1 MSVSLFSSA
10 VYADLF
16 ADEELA
22 RLLSD
27 DSDVAHFIVFE
38 RALAV
43 VQGRLGIIPAIAAAE
58 IETKLAHARVDPA
71 RLAPGTQAAGVPVP
85 ALVTELRELVGQD
98 AGAWLHWGATSQDV
112 MDTAMMLQA
121 KAVFG
126 ILSARLAKLLDTL
139 QRQSNRHAG
148 VLMAGR
154 TRSQVSTPITLGYRI
169 AQWAHPLIDAEA
181 ALPELRHGAL
191 KVQFGGAS
199 GTNNAIYP
207 DGPAVSKALSQ
218 ELGLADSPSW
228 HVNRTPLLKISS
240 WLVQLTAALSKMA
253 QDLVLLGRSDI
264 GEVTSGAGGGSST
277 MPQKSNPVQ
286 AETIQVLHQLSITAE
301 HGLIIAANPAE
312 ERDGAKWPLE
322 WHCLPQLFLCTGRSL
337 QHAQALAESLTPR
350 PDGLSGTIDANPAI
364 MAEAASFALAK
375 AGISRAVAKETVA
388 AASTDNIPFT
398 EALSNRSS
406 VEINWPETLD
416 PITAIRPAQ
425 EMAKQIFSRRQHQSA
440 D

>member
-1 MSVSLFSSA
+1 MPVSLFSSP

-16 ADEELA
+16 ADEELC

-27 DSDVAHFIVFE
+27 DSDVAQMIGFE
-38 RALAV
+38 RTLAI
-43 VQGRLGIIPAIAAAE
+43 VQGRLEVIPAIAAGE
-58 IETKLAHARVDPA
+58 IEAKLAHAQVDPA
-71 RLAPGTQAAGVPVP
+71 RLAAATQAAGIPVP
-85 ALVTELRELVGQD
+85 ALLTELRELVGKD
-98 AGAWLHWGATSQDV
+98 AGDWLHWGATSQDV

-121 KAVFG
+121 KVVFG
-126 ILSARLAKLLDTL
+126 ILSARLTKLIDTL
-139 QRQSNRHAG
+139 QRQSTRYAD

-181 ALPELRHGAL
+181 ALPELRRNAL

-207 DGPAVSKALSQ
+207 EGPAVSKALSQ

-253 QDLVLLGRSDI
+253 QDLTLLGRSDI

-286 AETIQVLHQLSITAE
+286 AETIQVLHQMSITAE
-301 HGLIIAANPAE
+301 HGLLIAANPAE

-375 AGISRAVAKETVA
+375 AGVSRVAAKEIVA
-388 AASTDNIPFT
+388 AASTDTRPFN
-398 EALSNRSS
+398 EALSSRSP
-406 VEINWPETLD
+406 VEINWSEILD
-416 PITAIRPAQ
+416 PSSAIRPTQ
-425 EMAKQIFSRRQHQSA
+425 EMANQIFSRRQHRSA